1 MEETTELDGG
11 EVGVEVE
18 DDEGA
23 LVVGVGEGVGGR
35 EDVVGGDGVGREEE
49 LREMEVHGADG
60 GEGGLCMA
68 EVEEVDGED
77 AVAEGVGLEG
87 SDVAEGL
94 EFCAEGGVGGEWERS
109 EEEGAGGG
117 GGEVRRREGYGKR
130 KRKRRRKRVPLALNI
145 YGVGSEL
152 FCSRV

>member
-1 MEETTELDGG
+1 MEETTELVGG

-23 LVVGVGEGVGGR
+23 LVVGVGEGVGVR
-35 EDVVGGDGVGREEE
+35 EDVVGREEARVGVEVE
-49 LREMEVHGADG
+49 LHGADG

-68 EVEEVDGED
+68 EVEEVDGEN
-77 AVAEGVGLEG
+77 AVAEGFGLEG
-87 SDVAEGL
+87 SDVSEGL
-94 EFCAEGGVGGEWERS
+94 ELGSEGGVGGERDRG

>member
-117 GGEVRRREGYGKR
+117 GGEGCGKR
-130 KRKRRRKRVPLALNI
+130 KRIPLALKI
-145 YGVGSEL
+145 EGSEL
-152 FCSRV
+152 LCSRV

>member
-23 LVVGVGEGVGGR
+23 LVVGVGEGVGVR
-35 EDVVGGDGVGREEE
+35 EDVVGREEARVGVE
-49 LREMEVHGADG
+49 VEVHGADG

-117 GGEVRRREGYGKR
+117 GGEGCGKR
-130 KRKRRRKRVPLALNI
+130 KRIPLALKI
-145 YGVGSEL
+145 EGSEL
-152 FCSRV
+152 LCSRV